1 MVEETADNVR
11 SIIPGDIAAAAILLD
26 RGWGKAREMHEHS
39 GSDSKPLEKIVRE
52 IVYMPPPGEIE
63 SIEDM
68 DQPLEITFVR
78 SNGNGSGRPNS

>member
-1 MVEETADNVR
+1 
-11 SIIPGDIAAAAILLD
+11 
-26 RGWGKAREMHEHS
+26 MHEHS

-63 SIEDM
+63 PIEDM